1 MWYIQDVVYI
11 RLNELIADRQ
21 VTLYWLAEQP
31 GLKYPTLRKISRG
44 ETKGIDFNTLDLIC
58 KHLKCKL
65 SELIVR
71 DEEIEGAN
79 AEKVLRKKQ
88 N

>member
-1 MWYIQDVVYI
+1 MVRL
-11 RLNELIADRQ
+11 RLNELLEEHQ

-31 GLKYPTLRKISRG
+31 GLKYPTLRKIARG
-44 ETKGIDFNTLDLIC
+44 ETKGVDFNTLDLIC

-71 DEEIEGAN
+71 DEESEGAN
-79 AEKVLRKKQ
+79 AEKGLRKKQ
-88 N
+88 T